1 MEHRY
6 GIRQSSGIEAI
17 LQSTAVGRM
26 RVHIRDVSI
35 GGLFIVMPTEK
46 LALRLPVRVGFVAK
60 ADSGRHVHRI
70 NGVVTRVAED
80 GVALSFNFLPVSAQ
94 LALLSL
100 LHSEPPAQMH

>member
-17 LQSTAVGRM
+17 LQSAAVGRM

-35 GGLFIVMPTEK
+35 GGLFVEMPTEK
-46 LALRLPVRVGFVAK
+46 LALHLPVRVGFVAK
-60 ADSGRHVHRI
+60 EDSGRHVHRI

-80 GVALSFNFLPVSAQ
+80 GVALSFDFLPVSAQ

-100 LHSEPPAQMH
+100 LHSEPPAQIH